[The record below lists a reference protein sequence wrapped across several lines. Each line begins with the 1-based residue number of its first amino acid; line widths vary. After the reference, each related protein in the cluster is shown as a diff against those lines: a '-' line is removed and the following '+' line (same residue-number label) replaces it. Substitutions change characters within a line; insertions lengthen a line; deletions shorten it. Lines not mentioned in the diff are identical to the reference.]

1 MSSPRKTR
9 TFTLAVFG
17 ALVVANAQP
26 AVAQKTYQIYSLADK
41 FSYPVDGL
49 GAIAANGTLLAY
61 AQGGN
66 ALITRDSAQPLEDPP
81 GLFGSGYSGI
91 NASLTTAGSVYLEDG
106 SDSVAFVRRADGTFR
121 FLSFPSGA
129 FPYTTGIND
138 NGDVVGIYYDQDFIG
153 HGFLAD
159 GKGIH
164 SIDILGATDIQP
176 LGINASGVVVG
187 NYSDENYDS
196 HSFIMDS
203 KGITEW
209 TIPGARFVY
218 ANCINNNG
226 AIGGLYSDGT
236 NGHAFVS
243 KGGKLSNID
252 YQNPDA
258 PNSITNNVG
267 GREVVFVKFSS
278 YPQVTSINDR
288 GDIVGYTF
296 DFYKATDPSIHFFYG
311 FQKSFWGTP
320 LP

>member
-9 TFTLAVFG
+9 MFTLAVLG
-17 ALVVANAQP
+17 ALVVAKVQP
-26 AVAQKTYQIYSLADK
+26 AFAQKAYQISSLADK

-49 GAIAANGTLLAY
+49 GAIAANGTLLGY

-91 NASLTTAGSVYLEDG
+91 NASLTTAGYVYLEDG

-138 NGDVVGIYYDQDFIG
+138 NGDVVGVYYDQDFIG
-153 HGFLAD
+153 HGFIAD
-159 GKGIH
+159 EKGIH
-164 SIDILGATDIQP
+164 SIDIPGATDVQA
-176 LGINASGVVVG
+176 LGINSSGVVVG

-196 HSFIMDS
+196 HSFIMDN

-236 NGHAFVS
+236 HAHAFVY
-243 KGGKLSNID
+243 KAGKVSTID
-252 YQNPDA
+252 YQNPDL
-258 PNSITNNVG
+258 PDSITRNVG
-267 GREVVFVKFSS
+267 GKQVVFFKFSS
-278 YPQVTSINDR
+278 YPAITGINDR
-288 GDIVGYTF
+288 GDVVGYTS
-296 DFYKATDPSIHFFYG
+296 DFYKAVDPTTHFALI